1 MWRQLQSKNPELKRQ
16 CKVHQERKKARVAA
30 VEGWGVGVEEC
41 SELRLERQ
49 AGAGIDWALS
59 FLPTLDP

>member
-1 MWRQLQSKNPELKRQ
+1 MQGASGTQEGQ
-16 CKVHQERKKARVAA
+16 CGSSGGV
-30 VEGWGVGVEEC
+30 GVGVEEC

-59 FLPTLDP
+59 FLPTPDP